1 MGWLSRV
8 FGGDA
13 RAPRDVDAAL
23 RAALLAVLDR
33 DYDEAEKMLLAA
45 VRLDSEAVEPYLA
58 LARLL
63 RTRGEIGRAIR
74 IHQNLLLRLDPSSK
88 YGCEALAGLAAD
100 FRQGGLLR
108 RAIASYEELVS
119 RDPKRVEALRMLLR
133 LHAEVRDFARAIQ
146 VAKRLARI
154 EGGDG
159 ARAEAELRVQMAE
172 TALAEG
178 RSDDARRA
186 VKQALRKDK
195 QNVRAWIVLGDLEAE
210 RDRAKAALAAWA
222 RVPAID
228 RRSGPKVYPQLE
240 ATYPALDRR
249 SGPQVYPQL
258 EATYAALGRPREFE
272 VLLRELLDER
282 PDDSG
287 ARLALARTLA
297 ARGDADDAVAELRR
311 ILGSEPDDV
320 EARSTLGRLLLSEHR
335 EADATKEY
343 GELLHVLE
351 RRGLGAGPGALE

>member
-8 FGGDA
+8 FRGDA

-45 VRLDSEAVEPYLA
+45 VRLDSDAVEPYLA

-63 RTRGEIGRAIR
+63 RIRGEIGRAIR
-74 IHQNLLLRLDPSSK
+74 IHQNLLLRLDPASK

-108 RAIASYEELVS
+108 RAIASYEELLS
-119 RDPKRVEALRMLLR
+119 RDPRDVEVLRTLLQ
-133 LHAEVRDFARAIQ
+133 LHAEVHNFERAVQ
-146 VAKRLARI
+146 LAKRLARL
-154 EGGDG
+154 EGEDG

-172 TALAEG
+172 TARADG
-178 RSDDARRA
+178 RSDEARRA
-186 VKQALRKDK
+186 LKQALRKDK

-210 RDRAKAALAAWA
+210 RDRAKAALAAWS
-222 RVPAID
+222 RVPA
-228 RRSGPKVYPQLE
+228 VE
-240 ATYPALDRR
+240 RR

-272 VLLRELLDER
+272 SFLRGLLEER

-297 ARGDADDAVAELRR
+297 ARGDTDDAVAELRR
-311 ILGSEPDDV
+311 ILEREPDDV
-320 EARSTLGRLLLSEHR
+320 EARSALGRLLLSEHR
-335 EADATKEY
+335 DADAIQEY
-343 GELLHVLE
+343 GELLRVIE
-351 RRGLGAGPGALE
+351 RRGLGAEPGGLE

>member
-8 FGGDA
+8 FRGDA

-45 VRLDSEAVEPYLA
+45 VRLDSKAVEPYLA

-63 RTRGEIGRAIR
+63 RTRGKIGRAIR
-74 IHQNLLLRLDPSSK
+74 IHQTLLLRLDPSSK

-108 RAIASYEELVS
+108 RAIACYEELLS
-119 RDPKRVEALRMLLR
+119 RDPKHLDALRTLLR
-133 LHAEVRDFARAIQ
+133 LHGEVRNFERAIQ
-146 VAKRLARI
+146 VAKRLARL

-172 TALAEG
+172 TARAEG

-186 VKQALRKDK
+186 VKQALRRDK

-222 RVPAID
+222 EVPAI
-228 RRSGPKVYPQLE
+228 
-240 ATYPALDRR
+240 DRR

-272 VLLRELLDER
+272 GLLRELLEEH
-282 PDDSG
+282 PEDSG

-297 ARGDADDAVAELRR
+297 ARGDTDDAVAELRR
-311 ILGSEPDDV
+311 ILEGEPDDV
-320 EARSTLGRLLLSEHR
+320 EVRSTLGRLLLSEHR
-335 EADATKEY
+335 DSDATQEY
-343 GELLHVLE
+343 AELLQVLE
-351 RRGLGAGPGALE
+351 RRGLGAIG

>member
-8 FGGDA
+8 FRGDA

-108 RAIASYEELVS
+108 RAIASYEELLS
-119 RDPKRVEALRMLLR
+119 RDPKHVEALRMLLR

-159 ARAEAELRVQMAE
+159 ARAEAALRVQMAE

-195 QNVRAWIVLGDLEAE
+195 KNVRAWIVLGDLEAE

-240 ATYPALDRR
+240 ATY
-249 SGPQVYPQL
+249 
-258 EATYAALGRPREFE
+258 AALERPREYEAF
-272 VLLRELLDER
+272 LRELLEER

-287 ARLALARTLA
+287 SRLALARTLA

-335 EADATKEY
+335 DPDATKEY
-343 GELLHVLE
+343 GELLQLLE

>member
-45 VRLDSEAVEPYLA
+45 VRFDSEAVEPYLA

-74 IHQNLLLRLDPSSK
+74 IHQNLLLRLDPTSK
-88 YGCEALAGLAAD
+88 YGYQALAGLAAD

-108 RAIASYEELVS
+108 RAIASYEELLS
-119 RDPKRVEALRMLLR
+119 RDPKHVEALRALLR
-133 LHAEVRDFARAIQ
+133 LHAEVRNFERAIE
-146 VAKRLARI
+146 VAKRLARV

-159 ARAEAELRVQMAE
+159 ARAEADLRVQMAE
-172 TALAEG
+172 AALAEG
-178 RSDDARRA
+178 RGDDARRA

-195 QNVRAWIVLGDLEAE
+195 QNVRAWIVLGNLEAE

-228 RRSGPKVYPQLE
+228 RRSGP
-240 ATYPALDRR
+240 
-249 SGPQVYPQL
+249 QVYPKL
-258 EATYAALGRPREFE
+258 EATYAALERPHEFE
-272 VLLRELLDER
+272 VFLNELLGER
-282 PDDSG
+282 PEDRG

-297 ARGDADDAVAELRR
+297 ARGAADEAVAELRR
-311 ILGSEPDDV
+311 ILELEPDDV
-320 EARSTLGRLLLSEHR
+320 EARGALGRLLLSEHR
-335 EADATKEY
+335 DADATKEY
-343 GELLHVLE
+343 AELLELVE
-351 RRGLGAGPGALE
+351 RRGLGAGPGGLE

>member
-8 FGGDA
+8 FRGDA

-33 DYDEAEKMLLAA
+33 DYGEAEKMLLAA

-63 RTRGEIGRAIR
+63 RMRGEIGRAIR

-100 FRQGGLLR
+100 FRQGGFLR
-108 RAIASYEELVS
+108 RAIASYEELLS
-119 RDPKRVEALRMLLR
+119 RDPKHVEALRMLLR
-133 LHAEVRDFARAIQ
+133 LQAEVRNFARAIQ
-146 VAKRLARI
+146 VAKRLARL

-172 TALAEG
+172 TAGAEG

-186 VKQALRKDK
+186 VKQALRKDR
-195 QNVRAWIVLGDLEAE
+195 QNVRAWIALGDLEAE
-210 RDRAKAALAAWA
+210 RDRAKAALAAWG

-228 RRSGPKVYPQLE
+228 RRSGP
-240 ATYPALDRR
+240 R
-249 SGPQVYPQL
+249 VYPQL

-272 VLLRELLDER
+272 GLLRELLEER
-282 PDDSG
+282 PEDSG
-287 ARLALARTLA
+287 ARLALARSLA
-297 ARGDADDAVAELRR
+297 ARGDTDDAVAELRR
-311 ILGSEPDDV
+311 ILGREPNDV

-335 EADATKEY
+335 DPDATKEY
-343 GELLHVLE
+343 GELLDVLE
-351 RRGLGAGPGALE
+351 RRGLGALE

>member
-8 FGGDA
+8 FRGDA

-45 VRLDSEAVEPYLA
+45 VRLDSKAVEPYLA

-63 RTRGEIGRAIR
+63 RTRGKIGRAIR
-74 IHQNLLLRLDPSSK
+74 IHQTLLLRLDPSSK

-108 RAIASYEELVS
+108 RAIACYEELLS
-119 RDPKRVEALRMLLR
+119 RDPKHLDALRTLLR
-133 LHAEVRDFARAIQ
+133 LHGEVRNFERAIQ
-146 VAKRLARI
+146 VAKRLARL

-172 TALAEG
+172 TARAEG

-186 VKQALRKDK
+186 VKQALRRDK

-222 RVPAID
+222 QVPAI
-228 RRSGPKVYPQLE
+228 
-240 ATYPALDRR
+240 DRR

-272 VLLRELLDER
+272 GLLRELLEEH
-282 PDDSG
+282 PEDSG

-297 ARGDADDAVAELRR
+297 ARGDTDDAVAELRR
-311 ILGSEPDDV
+311 ILEGEPDDV
-320 EARSTLGRLLLSEHR
+320 EVRSTLGRLLLSEHR
-335 EADATKEY
+335 DSDATQEY
-343 GELLHVLE
+343 AELLQVLE
-351 RRGLGAGPGALE
+351 RRGLGAIG